1 MGRQVSREIAVYTVA
16 TFVAGGIQYIAVPI
30 YTRVF
35 APQEYSKLVL
45 VQTVTSLLAGVAI
58 LGGDTALARFWFD
71 DADPAYRRRLAVTW
85 IGFLAAVVSV
95 VALALLPLSGLLSDW
110 SFGQAGRSELF
121 VLGLLALVPAQV
133 SRLVAQ
139 ILRNEFRAIAFAV
152 TAIALGALT
161 LGAGLVLAVGLDLG
175 ISGILLGTLLAE
187 AAVLVLRVTMTR
199 HALMGRP
206 DASLL
211 RPLLKFGL
219 PLVPVTV
226 SFWVF
231 AASDRLVVA
240 KLASLRELGLYSV
253 AATLTTAFGVL
264 IMAVG
269 QAWTPRAVQLSLTN
283 PLGAAVA
290 LGRALTYFLFVLAF
304 AAVVTSAAA
313 PWIIGIISG
322 PEYRD
327 AASAVPMLV
336 AGTVAFGSSVITST
350 GMVVAS
356 RTRALPVIASSAA
369 VLNVLLAI
377 ALVPVW
383 GIVGAA
389 TASAAGYGVMTVGY
403 LWFSQRCWPVVL
415 EKSRLLVIIC
425 ALAAVAVGCT
435 VLGTNA
441 SPLRLLI
448 PVLFLGI
455 VLPAARITASDRA
468 FVFNMLGISARP

>member
-30 YTRVF
+30 YTRIF
-35 APQEYSKLVL
+35 PPQEYSKLVL
-45 VQTVTSLLAGVAI
+45 VQTVTSLLAGISV

-71 DADPAYRRRLAVTW
+71 DAEPAHRRRLAVTW
-85 IGFLAAVVSV
+85 IGFLAGVVLV
-95 VALALLPLSGLLSDW
+95 LVLALLPFSGLLSAW
-110 SFGQAGRSELF
+110 SFGHAGRSELF
-121 VLGLLALVPAQV
+121 VLGLLAIVPAQV

-152 TAIALGALT
+152 TAILLGALT

-175 ISGILLGTLLAE
+175 IEGILLGTLLAE
-187 AAVLVLRVTMTR
+187 ATVLVLRVTMTR
-199 HALMGRP
+199 QTFMGRP
-206 DASLL
+206 DPSLL
-211 RPLLKFGL
+211 RPLLNFGL

-231 AASDRLVVA
+231 GASDRLVVA
-240 KLASLRELGLYSV
+240 KLTSLRELGLYSV

-290 LGRALTYFLFVLAF
+290 LGRALTYFLFVLSF

-313 PWIIGIISG
+313 PWIIGLISG
-322 PEYRD
+322 PEYRG

-350 GMVVAS
+350 GLVVAS
-356 RTRALPVIASSAA
+356 RTRSLPVIASSAA
-369 VLNVLLAI
+369 LLNVVLAI
-377 ALVPVW
+377 VLVPVW

-389 TASAAGYGVMTVGY
+389 TASAVGYALLTLGY
-403 LWFSQRCWPVVL
+403 LWFSQRYWPVVL
-415 EKSRLLVIIC
+415 EKPRLLVIVC

-441 SPLRLLI
+441 NPLRLLI
-448 PVLFLGI
+448 PVLFLGL

-468 FVFNMLGISARP
+468 FVFNMLGISARS